1 MLALSHSINFEIYF
15 PVYVKLA
22 KLIVKNH
29 YEITQYIFE

>member
-15 PVYVKLA
+15 QVYVKLA
-22 KLIVKNH
+22 KLIVKNN